1 MKAHDTIDLA
11 ARNLRESVLRNSLTT
26 VGIAVGVASLVAMLS
41 LGIGLQQLANR
52 RLTRSGLF
60 NTVLVMARDLDR
72 GPSRRDQQPNA
83 PARPLDDAAV
93 GDIQHLAHVA
103 EVNPE
108 MRFMGE
114 LRYGDKS
121 RFTMIAALP
130 PSARDREAFDGMT
143 GKFFSAPNADEVIL
157 ESEFAKELDPDLKS
171 LIGKPIVL
179 QYAERGGVARASDPS
194 ARVEGSAAPRDNNN
208 EEASTVGELVAS
220 GFSVARREKTLKIVG
235 ISEHE
240 PTIGFGGMGR
250 SRVFV
255 PTALVS
261 TMNIMLGSDLREM
274 VRTSY
279 RGRAYMALSVRVDTP
294 SQVQPAEDAIKK
306 LGFSTFSLLDATRSL
321 RRFFTILDMFLGI
334 FGSLA
339 LAVAL
344 LGIVNT
350 LVMAI
355 LERRREIGIMKAIG
369 ADDGDIKA
377 LFFAEAGV
385 MGFLGGLVGV
395 SLGWAIGKAINLG
408 TNIYLKRMDMTPETF
423 WSVPWWLVAAALAF
437 AVVVS
442 LASGL
447 YPASRAAKLDPV
459 QALRYE

>member
-1 MKAHDTIDLA
+1 MKASDVVELA

-60 NTVLVMARDLDR
+60 NTIYVMPRDMER
-72 GPSRRDQQPNA
+72 GPGRRNQPTT
-83 PARPLDDAAV
+83 PARPLDDAAIA
-93 GDIQHLAHVA
+93 DIGRVAHVA

-108 MRFMGE
+108 MRFMAE
-114 LRYGDKS
+114 ARYGDKS
-121 RFTMIAALP
+121 RFIMVAALP

-143 GKFFSAPNADEVIL
+143 GKFFSGPDAEEVIL
-157 ESEFAKELDPDLKS
+157 ESDFAKELAPDPKALV
-171 LIGKPIVL
+171 GKEIVL
-179 QYAERGGVARASDPS
+179 QYAERGGSPQQK
-194 ARVEGSAAPRDNNN
+194 GSAAPPSNSGDESN
-208 EEASTVGELVAS
+208 TVGELIAS
-220 GFSVARREKTLKIVG
+220 GFSVNRREKALRVVG
-235 ISEHE
+235 IVERE
-240 PTIGFGGMGR
+240 PGAGFGAMARG
-250 SRVFV
+250 RVFV
-255 PTALVS
+255 PTALANR
-261 TMNIMLGSDLREM
+261 MNVMLGSDLREM

-279 RGRAYMALSVRVDTP
+279 RGRAYMALAVRVDKP
-294 SQVQPAEDAIKK
+294 SQVEPAEDAIKK
-306 LGFSTFSLLDATRSL
+306 MGFSTFSLLDATRSL

-369 ADDGDIKA
+369 AGDGDIKA

-385 MGFLGGLVGV
+385 MGFLGGLAGV
-395 SLGWAIGKAINLG
+395 SLGWAIGRAINAG

-442 LASGL
+442 LGSGI

>member
-1 MKAHDTIDLA
+1 MKAHDVVELA

-26 VGIAVGVASLVAMLS
+26 IGIAVGVASLVAMLS

-60 NTVLVMARDLDR
+60 NTVVVMPRDLDR
-72 GPSRRDQQPNA
+72 GPSRRDQPST
-83 PARPLDDAAV
+83 PARPLDDTAIAEIRRV
-93 GDIQHLAHVA
+93 AHVA
-103 EVNPE
+103 EVTPE
-108 MRFMGE
+108 MRFMAE
-114 LRYGDKS
+114 ARYGDKS
-121 RFTMIAALP
+121 RFIMVAALP

-143 GKFFSAPNADEVIL
+143 GKFFSSPEAEEAIL
-157 ESEFAKELDPDLKS
+157 ESDFAKELAPDPKS
-171 LIGKPIVL
+171 LLGKDIVL
-179 QYAERGGVARASDPS
+179 QYAERGGTPNTASS
-194 ARVEGSAAPRDNNN
+194 ATPKSGDN
-208 EEASTVGELVAS
+208 EEGSTVGELIAS
-220 GFSVARREKTLKIVG
+220 GFSVARREKALRVVG
-235 ISEHE
+235 ITEHE
-240 PTIGFGGMGR
+240 PTVGFGGMGR

-255 PTALVS
+255 PTAL
-261 TMNIMLGSDLREM
+261 TAKMNVMLGSDLREM

-279 RGRAYMALSVRVDTP
+279 RGRAYMALSVRIDAP

-306 LGFSTFSLLDATRSL
+306 MGFSTFSLLDATRSL

-369 ADDGDIKA
+369 AGDADVKM

-385 MGFLGGLVGV
+385 MGLCGGLIGV
-395 SLGWAIGKAINLG
+395 TLGWAIGRAINIG
-408 TNIYLKRMDMTPETF
+408 TNVYLKRMDMTPETF
-423 WSVPWWLVAAALAF
+423 WLVPWWLVVAALAF
-437 AVVVS
+437 AVIVS
-442 LASGL
+442 LGSGI

>member
-1 MKAHDTIDLA
+1 MKVHDTIDLA

-60 NTVLVMARDLDR
+60 NTIYVMPRDMDR
-72 GPSRRDQQPNA
+72 GPGRRNQSNT
-83 PARPLDDAAV
+83 PARPLDDTAV
-93 GDIQHLAHVA
+93 ADIGRVAHVS

-108 MRFMGE
+108 MRFMAE
-114 LRYGDKS
+114 ARYGDKS
-121 RFTMIAALP
+121 RFIMVAALP

-143 GKFFSAPNADEVIL
+143 GKFFSGPDAEEVIL
-157 ESEFAKELDPDLKS
+157 DSDFAKELAPDPKALV
-171 LIGKPIVL
+171 GKEIVL
-179 QYAERGGVARASDPS
+179 QYAERGGSQQK
-194 ARVEGSAAPRDNNN
+194 GSAAPPSNSGDESN
-208 EEASTVGELVAS
+208 TVGELIAS
-220 GFSVARREKTLKIVG
+220 GFSVNRREKALRVVG
-235 ISEHE
+235 LVERE
-240 PTIGFGGMGR
+240 PGAGFGAMARG
-250 SRVFV
+250 RVFV
-255 PTALVS
+255 PTALASKLNV
-261 TMNIMLGSDLREM
+261 MLGSDLREM

-279 RGRAYMALSVRVDTP
+279 RGRAYMALAVRVDKP
-294 SQVQPAEDAIKK
+294 AQVEPAEDAIKNM
-306 LGFSTFSLLDATRSL
+306 GFSTFSLLDATRSL

-369 ADDGDIKA
+369 AGDGDIKA

-385 MGFLGGLVGV
+385 MGFLGGLAGV
-395 SLGWAIGKAINLG
+395 SLGWAIGRAINAG

-442 LASGL
+442 LGSGI

>member
-1 MKAHDTIDLA
+1 MKAHDVVDLA

-60 NTVLVMARDLDR
+60 NTIYVMPRDLER
-72 GPSRRDQQPNA
+72 GPGRRNQA
-83 PARPLDDAAV
+83 TPARPLDDAAV
-93 GDIQHLAHVA
+93 ADIGRVAHVA

-108 MRFMGE
+108 MRFMAE
-114 LRYGDKS
+114 ARYGDKS
-121 RFTMIAALP
+121 SFIMVAGLP

-143 GKFFSAPNADEVIL
+143 GRFFSGPDAEEVIL
-157 ESEFAKELDPDLKS
+157 ESDFAKELAPDPKS
-171 LIGKPIVL
+171 LLGKEIVL
-179 QYAERGGVARASDPS
+179 QYAERGGSSQPA
-194 ARVEGSAAPRDNNN
+194 GSAAPPGSSDESN
-208 EEASTVGELVAS
+208 TVGELIAS
-220 GFSVARREKTLKIVG
+220 GFSVNRREKTLRVVG
-235 ISEHE
+235 IVERE
-240 PTIGFGGMGR
+240 PGAGFGAMSRG
-250 SRVFV
+250 RVFV
-255 PTALVS
+255 PTALAS
-261 TMNIMLGSDLREM
+261 KMNVMLGSDLREM

-279 RGRAYMALSVRVDTP
+279 RGRAYMALAVRVDKP
-294 SQVQPAEDAIKK
+294 SQVEPAEDTIKK
-306 LGFSTFSLLDATRSL
+306 MGFSTFSLLDATRSL

-369 ADDGDIKA
+369 AGDGDIKA

-395 SLGWAIGKAINLG
+395 SLGWAIGRAINAG
-408 TNIYLKRMDMTPETF
+408 TNIYLKRMDMAPETF
-423 WSVPWWLVAAALAF
+423 WSVPWWLVVAALAF

-442 LASGL
+442 LAAGI
-447 YPASRAAKLDPV
+447 YPASHAAKLDPV

>member
-1 MKAHDTIDLA
+1 MKLHDTVELA

-26 VGIAVGVASLVAMLS
+26 IGIAVGVASLVAMLS

-60 NTVLVMARDLDR
+60 NTVYVMPRDLER
-72 GPSRRDQQPNA
+72 GPRRDQPA
-83 PARPLDDAAV
+83 TPARPLDDAAMA
-93 GDIQHLAHVA
+93 DIQRLAHVA

-108 MRFMGE
+108 IRFMAE
-114 LRYGDKS
+114 VRYGEKS
-121 RFTMIAALP
+121 RFIMVAALP
-130 PSARDREAFDGMT
+130 PSAREREAFDGMT
-143 GKFFSAPNADEVIL
+143 GKFFSSPQAEEVIL
-157 ESEFAKELDPDLKS
+157 DSDFAKQLAPDPKS
-171 LIGKPIVL
+171 LVGRDVVL
-179 QYAERGGVARASDPS
+179 QYAERGASSPK
-194 ARVEGSAAPRDNNN
+194 GSGESGAI
-208 EEASTVGELVAS
+208 GELIAS
-220 GFSVARREKTLKIVG
+220 GFSVARREKTLRVVG
-235 ISEHE
+235 IVDRE
-240 PTIGFGGMGR
+240 PGAGFGAMAR
-250 SRVFV
+250 ARVFV
-255 PTALVS
+255 PTALAT
-261 TMNIMLGSDLREM
+261 TMNVMLGADLREM

-279 RGRAYMALSVRVDTP
+279 RGRAYMALSVHIDKPAHVE
-294 SQVQPAEDAIKK
+294 PAEEAIKK
-306 LGFSTFSLLDATRSL
+306 MGFSTFSLLDATRSL

-344 LGIVNT
+344 LGIINT

-369 ADDGDIKA
+369 ADDRDIKA

-395 SLGWAIGKAINLG
+395 GLGWAIGRAINLG
-408 TNIYLKRMDMTPETF
+408 TNIYLQRQDMKPETF

-437 AVVVS
+437 SVIVS
-442 LASGL
+442 LGSGI
-447 YPASRAAKLDPV
+447 YPASHAAKLDPV

>member
-1 MKAHDTIDLA
+1 MKSHDVIDLA

-26 VGIAVGVASLVAMLS
+26 IGISVGVASLVAMLS

-60 NTVLVMARDLDR
+60 NTVIVMARENDR
-72 GPSRRDQQPNA
+72 GSRRDNQTA
-83 PARPLDDAAV
+83 TPARPLDDGAV
-93 GDIQHLAHVA
+93 DEIKKVAHVV

-108 MRFMGE
+108 MRFMAE

-130 PSARDREAFDGMT
+130 PSAHDREAFDGMT
-143 GKFFSAPNADEVIL
+143 GKFFSSPNADEVIL
-157 ESEFAKELDPDLKS
+157 ESEFAKELEPDPKS
-171 LIGKPIVL
+171 LIGKTL
-179 QYAERGGVARASDPS
+179 TMQYAERGLQGGSGAGE
-194 ARVEGSAAPRDNNN
+194 EG
-208 EEASTVGELVAS
+208 STVGELVAS
-220 GFSVARREKTLKIVG
+220 GFSVVRREKNLRIVG
-235 ISEHE
+235 ITEHDA
-240 PTIGFGGMGR
+240 TGGFGGMSR
-250 SRVFV
+250 SRVYV
-255 PTALVS
+255 PTALVNS
-261 TMNIMLGSDLREM
+261 MNVMLGSDLREM

-279 RGRAYMALSVRVDTP
+279 RGRAYVAVSVKIERA
-294 SQVQPAEDAIKK
+294 SQVQAAEDAIKK
-306 LGFSTFSLLDATRSL
+306 IGFSTFSLLDATRSL

-369 ADDGDIKA
+369 ADDRDIKA
-377 LFFAEAGV
+377 LFFAEAAV

-395 SLGWAIGKAINLG
+395 GLGWAIGRAINIG
-408 TNIYLKRMDMTPETF
+408 TNVYLKRMDMTPETF
-423 WSVPWWLVAAALAF
+423 WAVPWWLVVAALTF

>member
-1 MKAHDTIDLA
+1 MKAHDVVELA

-60 NTVLVMARDLDR
+60 NTIYVMPHDLER
-72 GPSRRDQQPNA
+72 GPSRRSQPNT

-93 GDIQHLAHVA
+93 AEIGRVAHVA

-108 MRFMGE
+108 IRFMVE
-114 LRYGDKS
+114 ARYGNRS
-121 RFTMIAALP
+121 RFIMVAALP
-130 PSARDREAFDGMT
+130 PSARDREAFDGIT
-143 GKFFSAPNADEVIL
+143 GKFFSGPDAEEAIL
-157 ESEFAKELDPDLKS
+157 ESDFAKELAPDPKS
-171 LIGKPIVL
+171 LVGKEIVL
-179 QYAERGGVARASDPS
+179 QYAERGGSS
-194 ARVEGSAAPRDNNN
+194 QKGSAAPPSNGNSD
-208 EEASTVGELVAS
+208 EANTVGELIAS
-220 GFSVARREKTLKIVG
+220 GFSVNRREKALRVVG
-235 ISEHE
+235 ITEHE
-240 PTIGFGGMGR
+240 PTVGFGGMGR

-255 PTALVS
+255 PTALANK
-261 TMNIMLGSDLREM
+261 MNVMLGSDLREM

-279 RGRAYMALSVRVDTP
+279 RGRAYMALAVRVDKP
-294 SQVQPAEDAIKK
+294 SQVEPAEDAIKK
-306 LGFSTFSLLDATRSL
+306 MGFSTFSLLDATRGL

-369 ADDGDIKA
+369 AGDADIKM

-385 MGFLGGLVGV
+385 MGLLGGLAGV
-395 SLGWAIGKAINLG
+395 SLGWAIGRAINAG

-442 LASGL
+442 LGSGI

>member
-1 MKAHDTIDLA
+1 MKTHDVVELA

-26 VGIAVGVASLVAMLS
+26 IGIAVGVASLVAMLS

-60 NTVLVMARDLDR
+60 NTVIVMPRDVDR
-72 GPSRRDQQPNA
+72 GPSRRSPSNV
-83 PARPLDDAAV
+83 PARPLDDAAIA
-93 GDIQHLAHVA
+93 DIQKIAHVA

-108 MRFMGE
+108 LRFMAE
-114 LRYGDKS
+114 LRYGDNAK
-121 RFTMIAALP
+121 FIMVAALP

-143 GKFFSAPNADEVIL
+143 GRYFSGPLAEEVIL
-157 ESEFAKELDPDLKS
+157 ESDFAKEFAPDPKS
-171 LIGKPIVL
+171 LIDREVIL
-179 QYAERGGVARASDPS
+179 QYAERGGS
-194 ARVEGSAAPRDNNN
+194 AQTGIAAPSNNN
-208 EEASTVGELVAS
+208 EEANTVGELIAS
-220 GFSVARREKTLKIVG
+220 GFSVTRREKALRVVG
-235 ISEHE
+235 IVEHE
-240 PTIGFGGMGR
+240 PGAGFGAMGR
-250 SRVFV
+250 GRVFV
-255 PTALVS
+255 PSALVNS
-261 TMNIMLGSDLREM
+261 MNVMLGSDLREM

-279 RGRAYMALSVRVDTP
+279 RGRAYMALSVRIDTP
-294 SQVQPAEDAIKK
+294 SQVQPAEDAIKNM
-306 LGFSTFSLLDATRSL
+306 GFSTFSLLDATRSL

-355 LERRREIGIMKAIG
+355 LERRREIGIMKAVG
-369 ADDGDIKA
+369 AGDADIKL

-395 SLGWAIGKAINLG
+395 SLGWAIGRAINIG
-408 TNIYLKRMDMTPETF
+408 TNIYLKRQQMTPETF

-437 AVVVS
+437 AVIVS
-442 LASGL
+442 LGSGI

>member
-1 MKAHDTIDLA
+1 MKAHDVVELA

-60 NTVLVMARDLDR
+60 NTIYVMPRDVDR
-72 GPSRRDQQPNA
+72 GPRRDQPNT
-83 PARPLDDAAV
+83 PARPLDDSAV
-93 GDIQHLAHVA
+93 ADIQKVAHVA

-108 MRFMGE
+108 MRFMAE
-114 LRYGDKS
+114 VHSGDKS
-121 RFTMIAALP
+121 RFIMVAALP
-130 PSARDREAFDGMT
+130 PSARDREAFDGMA
-143 GKFFSAPNADEVIL
+143 GKFFSSPEADEVIL
-157 ESEFAKELDPDLKS
+157 DSDFARELAPDPKS
-171 LIGKPIVL
+171 LLGKEVVL
-179 QYAERGGVARASDPS
+179 QYAERGGSSPQKAGSPS
-194 ARVEGSAAPRDNNN
+194 QPGSGGD
-208 EEASTVGELVAS
+208 EANTMGELIAS
-220 GFSVARREKTLKIVG
+220 GFSVNRREKALRVVG
-235 ISEHE
+235 LVERE
-240 PTIGFGGMGR
+240 PGAGFGAMSRG
-250 SRVFV
+250 RVFV
-255 PTALVS
+255 PTALV
-261 TMNIMLGSDLREM
+261 NKLNVMLGSDLREM

-279 RGRAYMALSVRVDTP
+279 RGRAYMALAARVDRP
-294 SQVQPAEDAIKK
+294 SQVEPAEDAIKK
-306 LGFSTFSLLDATRSL
+306 MGFSTFSLLDATRSL

-395 SLGWAIGKAINLG
+395 SLGWAIGRAINLG

-437 AVVVS
+437 AVIVS
-442 LASGL
+442 LGSGI

>member
-1 MKAHDTIDLA
+1 MKVHDTIDLA

-26 VGIAVGVASLVAMLS
+26 IGIAVGVASLVAMLS

-60 NTVLVMARDLDR
+60 NTIYVMPRDMDR
-72 GPSRRDQQPNA
+72 GPGRRNQPNT
-83 PARPLDDAAV
+83 PARPLDDAAIA
-93 GDIQHLAHVA
+93 DIGRVAHVA

-108 MRFMGE
+108 MRFMAE
-114 LRYGDKS
+114 ARYGDKS
-121 RFTMIAALP
+121 RFIMVAALP

-143 GKFFSAPNADEVIL
+143 GKFFSGPEAEEVIL
-157 ESEFAKELDPDLKS
+157 DSDFAKELAPDPKALV
-171 LIGKPIVL
+171 GKDIVL
-179 QYAERGGVARASDPS
+179 QYAERGESS
-194 ARVEGSAAPRDNNN
+194 QQKGSASPSSNSGDESN
-208 EEASTVGELVAS
+208 TVGELIAS
-220 GFSVARREKTLKIVG
+220 GFSVNRREKALRVVG
-235 ISEHE
+235 IVERE
-240 PTIGFGGMGR
+240 PGAGFGAMARG
-250 SRVFV
+250 RVFV
-255 PTALVS
+255 PTALANNLNV
-261 TMNIMLGSDLREM
+261 MLGSDLREM

-279 RGRAYMALSVRVDTP
+279 RGRAYMALAVRVDKP
-294 SQVQPAEDAIKK
+294 AQVEPAEDAIKNM
-306 LGFSTFSLLDATRSL
+306 GFSTFSLLDATRSL

-369 ADDGDIKA
+369 AGDGDIKA

-385 MGFLGGLVGV
+385 MGFVGGLAGV
-395 SLGWAIGKAINLG
+395 SLGWAIGRAINAG

-442 LASGL
+442 LGSGI

>member
-1 MKAHDTIDLA
+1 MKTQDVVELA

-60 NTVLVMARDLDR
+60 NTIYVMPRDMDR
-72 GPSRRDQQPNA
+72 GPGRRNQPNT

-93 GDIQHLAHVA
+93 ADIGRVAHVA

-108 MRFMGE
+108 MRFMAE
-114 LRYGDKS
+114 ARYGDKS
-121 RFTMIAALP
+121 RFIMVAALP

-143 GKFFSAPNADEVIL
+143 GKFFSGPDAEEVIL
-157 ESEFAKELDPDLKS
+157 DSDFAKELAPDPKALV
-171 LIGKPIVL
+171 GKEIVL
-179 QYAERGGVARASDPS
+179 QYAERGGSS
-194 ARVEGSAAPRDNNN
+194 QQKGSAVPPGNSGDESN
-208 EEASTVGELVAS
+208 TVGELIAS
-220 GFSVARREKTLKIVG
+220 GFSVNRREKALRVVG
-235 ISEHE
+235 LVERE
-240 PTIGFGGMGR
+240 PGAGFGAMARG
-250 SRVFV
+250 RVFV
-255 PTALVS
+255 PTALANKLNV
-261 TMNIMLGSDLREM
+261 MLGSDLREM

-279 RGRAYMALSVRVDTP
+279 RGRAYMALAVRVDKP
-294 SQVQPAEDAIKK
+294 AQVEPAEDAIKNM
-306 LGFSTFSLLDATRSL
+306 GFSTFSLLDATRSL

-369 ADDGDIKA
+369 AGDGDIKA

-395 SLGWAIGKAINLG
+395 SLGWAIGRAINAG

-442 LASGL
+442 LGSGI

>member
-1 MKAHDTIDLA
+1 
-11 ARNLRESVLRNSLTT
+11 
-26 VGIAVGVASLVAMLS
+26 
-41 LGIGLQQLANR
+41 
-52 RLTRSGLF
+52 
-60 NTVLVMARDLDR
+60 
-72 GPSRRDQQPNA
+72 
-83 PARPLDDAAV
+83 
-93 GDIQHLAHVA
+93 
-103 EVNPE
+103 

-171 LIGKPIVL
+171 LIGKPIIL
-179 QYAERGGVARASDPS
+179 QYAERGGGQ
-194 ARVEGSAAPRDNNN
+194 GSTPAAGSNN

-220 GFSVARREKTLKIVG
+220 GFSVVRREKTLKIVG
-235 ISEHE
+235 ITEHE

-279 RGRAYMALSVRVDTP
+279 RGRAYMALSVRVDRP

-442 LASGL
+442 LGSGL

>member
-1 MKAHDTIDLA
+1 MKTQDVVELA

-60 NTVLVMARDLDR
+60 NTIYVMPRDMDR
-72 GPSRRDQQPNA
+72 GPSRRNQPNT

-93 GDIQHLAHVA
+93 ADIGRVAHVA

-108 MRFMGE
+108 MRFMAE
-114 LRYGDKS
+114 ARYGDKS
-121 RFTMIAALP
+121 RFIMVAALP

-143 GKFFSAPNADEVIL
+143 GKFFSGPDAEEVIL
-157 ESEFAKELDPDLKS
+157 ESDFAKELAPDPKALV
-171 LIGKPIVL
+171 GKEIVL
-179 QYAERGGVARASDPS
+179 QYAERGGSS
-194 ARVEGSAAPRDNNN
+194 QQKGSAEPPSNSGDESN
-208 EEASTVGELVAS
+208 TVGELIAS
-220 GFSVARREKTLKIVG
+220 GFSVNRREKALRVVG
-235 ISEHE
+235 IVEHE
-240 PTIGFGGMGR
+240 PGAGFGAMARG
-250 SRVFV
+250 RVFV
-255 PTALVS
+255 PTALANKLNV
-261 TMNIMLGSDLREM
+261 MLGSDLREM

-279 RGRAYMALSVRVDTP
+279 RGRAYMALAVRVDKP
-294 SQVQPAEDAIKK
+294 SQVEPAEDAIKNM
-306 LGFSTFSLLDATRSL
+306 GFSTFSLLDATRSL

-369 ADDGDIKA
+369 AGDGDIKA

-395 SLGWAIGKAINLG
+395 SLGWAIGRAINAG

-442 LASGL
+442 LGSGI

>member
-1 MKAHDTIDLA
+1 MKAHDVVELA

-60 NTVLVMARDLDR
+60 NTVIVMPKDIDR
-72 GPSRRDQQPNA
+72 GPSRRTESNV

-93 GDIQHLAHVA
+93 ADIRKVAHVA

-108 MRFMGE
+108 LRFMAE
-114 LRYGDKS
+114 LRCGDKA
-121 RFTMIAALP
+121 RFIMVAALP

-143 GKFFSAPNADEVIL
+143 GKYFSGPLAEEAIL
-157 ESEFAKELDPDLKS
+157 ESDFAKEFVPDPKTLV
-171 LIGKPIVL
+171 GKEVIL
-179 QYAERGGVARASDPS
+179 QYAERGGAPNS
-194 ARVEGSAAPRDNNN
+194 ARSSTSQTNDN
-208 EEASTVGELVAS
+208 EEASTVGELIAS
-220 GFSVARREKTLKIVG
+220 GFSVARREKTLRVVG
-235 ISEHE
+235 IVERE
-240 PTIGFGGMGR
+240 PAAGFGAMGR
-250 SRVFV
+250 GRVFV
-255 PTALVS
+255 PTALVNS
-261 TMNIMLGSDLREM
+261 MNVMLGSDLREM

-279 RGRAYMALSVRVDTP
+279 RGRAYMALSVRIDSP
-294 SQVQPAEDAIKK
+294 SQVQPAEDAIKN

-355 LERRREIGIMKAIG
+355 LERRREIGIMKAVG
-369 ADDGDIKA
+369 AGDSDIKL

-395 SLGWAIGKAINLG
+395 SLGWAIGRVINIG
-408 TNIYLKRMDMTPETF
+408 TNIYLKRQQMTPETF

-437 AVVVS
+437 AVIVS
-442 LASGL
+442 LGSGI

>member
-26 VGIAVGVASLVAMLS
+26 IGIAVGVASLVAMLS

-60 NTVLVMARDLDR
+60 NTIVVMSRDVDR
-72 GPSRRDQQPNA
+72 GPQRRNQPSA
-83 PARPLDDAAV
+83 AARPLDDTALA
-93 GDIQHLAHVA
+93 DIRKIRHVA
-103 EVNPE
+103 EVTPE

-114 LRYGDKS
+114 VRYGDKA
-121 RFTMIAALP
+121 RFIMVAALP
-130 PSARDREAFDGMT
+130 PSAREREAFDGMT
-143 GKFFSAPNADEVIL
+143 GKFFSSPEASEVIL
-157 ESEFAKELDPDLKS
+157 ESDFAKEFSPDPKS
-171 LIGKPIVL
+171 LVGKDLVL
-179 QYAERGGVARASDPS
+179 QYAERGGTRNQQENS
-194 ARVEGSAAPRDNNN
+194 AQRND
-208 EEASTVGELVAS
+208 EEASAAGELIAS
-220 GFSVARREKTLKIVG
+220 GFSITRREKTLRIVG
-235 ISEHE
+235 ITEHE
-240 PTIGFGGMGR
+240 PTLGFGGMGR
-250 SRVFV
+250 ARVYV
-255 PTALVS
+255 PTVLAAS
-261 TMNIMLGSDLREM
+261 MNVMLGSDLREM

-294 SQVQPAEDAIKK
+294 SQVQPAEDAIKN
-306 LGFSTFSLLDATRSL
+306 LGFSAFSLLDATRSL

-369 ADDGDIKA
+369 AGDRDIKS

-395 SLGWAIGKAINLG
+395 TLGWAIGRVINLG
-408 TNIYLKRMDMTPETF
+408 TNIYLQRQEMAPETF
-423 WSVPWWLVAAALAF
+423 WSVPWWLVAAAIAF
-437 AVVVS
+437 AVIVS
-442 LASGL
+442 LASGI
-447 YPASRAAKLDPV
+447 YPASRAARLDPV

>member
-1 MKAHDTIDLA
+1 
-11 ARNLRESVLRNSLTT
+11 
-26 VGIAVGVASLVAMLS
+26 
-41 LGIGLQQLANR
+41 
-52 RLTRSGLF
+52 
-60 NTVLVMARDLDR
+60 
-72 GPSRRDQQPNA
+72 
-83 PARPLDDAAV
+83 
-93 GDIQHLAHVA
+93 
-103 EVNPE
+103 
-108 MRFMGE
+108 
-114 LRYGDKS
+114 
-121 RFTMIAALP
+121 
-130 PSARDREAFDGMT
+130 MT
-143 GKFFSAPNADEVIL
+143 GKFFSGPDAEEVIL
-157 ESEFAKELDPDLKS
+157 ESDFAKDLAPDPKS
-171 LIGKPIVL
+171 LVGKEIVL
-179 QYAERGGVARASDPS
+179 QYAERGGSQQQK
-194 ARVEGSAAPRDNNN
+194 GSATPQANSNN
-208 EEASTVGELVAS
+208 EEANTVGELVAS
-220 GFSVARREKTLKIVG
+220 GFSVARREKTLRIVG
-235 ISEHE
+235 ITEHE
-240 PTIGFGGMGR
+240 PTAGFGGMGR

-255 PTALVS
+255 PTALA
-261 TMNIMLGSDLREM
+261 TKMNVMLGSDLREM

-279 RGRAYMALSVRVDTP
+279 RGRAYMALAVRVDKP
-294 SQVQPAEDAIKK
+294 SQVEPAEDAIKNM
-306 LGFSTFSLLDATRSL
+306 GFSTFSLLDATRSL

-369 ADDGDIKA
+369 AGDGDIKA

-395 SLGWAIGKAINLG
+395 SLGWAIGRAINAG

-423 WSVPWWLVAAALAF
+423 WSVPWWRVAAALAF

-442 LASGL
+442 LGSGI

>member
-1 MKAHDTIDLA
+1 MKLHDTVELA

-26 VGIAVGVASLVAMLS
+26 IGIAVGVASLVAMLS

-60 NTVLVMARDLDR
+60 NTVYVMPRDMER
-72 GPSRRDQQPNA
+72 GPRRDQPA
-83 PARPLDDAAV
+83 TPARPLDDAAMA
-93 GDIQHLAHVA
+93 DIQRLAHVA

-108 MRFMGE
+108 IRFMAE
-114 LRYGDKS
+114 VRYGDKS
-121 RFTMIAALP
+121 RFIMVAALP
-130 PSARDREAFDGMT
+130 PSAREREAFDGMT
-143 GKFFSAPNADEVIL
+143 GKFFSSPQAEEVIL
-157 ESEFAKELDPDLKS
+157 DSDFAKQLAPDPKS
-171 LIGKPIVL
+171 LVGRDVVL
-179 QYAERGGVARASDPS
+179 QYAERGASSSPQK
-194 ARVEGSAAPRDNNN
+194 GSSSSGAD
-208 EEASTVGELVAS
+208 ESSTMGELIAS
-220 GFSVARREKTLKIVG
+220 GFSVARREKTLRVVG
-235 ISEHE
+235 IVDRE
-240 PTIGFGGMGR
+240 PGAGFGAMAR
-250 SRVFV
+250 ARVFV
-255 PTALVS
+255 PTALAAG
-261 TMNIMLGSDLREM
+261 MNVMLGADLREM

-279 RGRAYMALSVRVDTP
+279 RGRAYMALSVRIDKP
-294 SQVQPAEDAIKK
+294 AQVEPAEEAIKK
-306 LGFSTFSLLDATRSL
+306 MGFSTFSLLDATRSL

-344 LGIVNT
+344 LGIINT

-369 ADDGDIKA
+369 AGDGDIKA

-395 SLGWAIGKAINLG
+395 GLGWAIGRAINIG
-408 TNIYLKRMDMTPETF
+408 TNIYLQHQDMKPETF

-437 AVVVS
+437 SVIVS
-442 LASGL
+442 LGSGI
-447 YPASRAAKLDPV
+447 YPASHAAKLDPV

>member
-1 MKAHDTIDLA
+1 MKASDVVELA

-60 NTVLVMARDLDR
+60 NTIYVMPRDMER
-72 GPSRRDQQPNA
+72 GPGRRNQPNT
-83 PARPLDDAAV
+83 PARPLDDAAIA
-93 GDIQHLAHVA
+93 DIGRVAHVA

-108 MRFMGE
+108 MRFMAE
-114 LRYGDKS
+114 ARYGDKS
-121 RFTMIAALP
+121 RFIMVAALP

-143 GKFFSAPNADEVIL
+143 GKFFSGPDAEEVIL
-157 ESEFAKELDPDLKS
+157 ESDFAKELAPDPKALV
-171 LIGKPIVL
+171 GKEIVL
-179 QYAERGGVARASDPS
+179 QYAERGGSQQK
-194 ARVEGSAAPRDNNN
+194 GSAAPPSNSGDESN
-208 EEASTVGELVAS
+208 TVGELIAS
-220 GFSVARREKTLKIVG
+220 GFSVNRREKALRVVG
-235 ISEHE
+235 ITEHE
-240 PTIGFGGMGR
+240 PGAGFGAMARG
-250 SRVFV
+250 RVFV
-255 PTALVS
+255 PTALA
-261 TMNIMLGSDLREM
+261 TRMNVMLGSDLREM

-279 RGRAYMALSVRVDTP
+279 RGRAYMALAVRVDKP
-294 SQVQPAEDAIKK
+294 SQVEPAEDAIKNM
-306 LGFSTFSLLDATRSL
+306 GFSTFSLLDATRSL

-369 ADDGDIKA
+369 AGDGDIKA

-395 SLGWAIGKAINLG
+395 SLGWAIGRAINAG

-442 LASGL
+442 LGSGI

>member
-1 MKAHDTIDLA
+1 MKAHDVVELA

-60 NTVLVMARDLDR
+60 NTIYVMPRDLDR
-72 GPSRRDQQPNA
+72 GPSRRNHPNT

-93 GDIQHLAHVA
+93 ADIGRVAHVA

-108 MRFMGE
+108 MRFMAE
-114 LRYGDKS
+114 ARYADKS
-121 RFTMIAALP
+121 RFIMVAALP

-143 GKFFSAPNADEVIL
+143 GKFFSGPDAEEVIL
-157 ESEFAKELDPDLKS
+157 ESDLAKDLAPDPQALV
-171 LIGKPIVL
+171 GKEIVL
-179 QYAERGGVARASDPS
+179 QYAERGGSS
-194 ARVEGSAAPRDNNN
+194 QKGSAAPPSNSDESN
-208 EEASTVGELVAS
+208 TVGELIAS
-220 GFSVARREKTLKIVG
+220 GFSVNRREKALRVVG
-235 ISEHE
+235 IVERE
-240 PTIGFGGMGR
+240 PGAGCGAMARG
-250 SRVFV
+250 RVFV
-255 PTALVS
+255 PTALAS
-261 TMNIMLGSDLREM
+261 KMNVMLGSDLREM

-279 RGRAYMALSVRVDTP
+279 RGRAYMALAVRVDKP
-294 SQVQPAEDAIKK
+294 SQVEPAEDAIKNM
-306 LGFSTFSLLDATRSL
+306 GFSTFSLLDATRSL

-369 ADDGDIKA
+369 AGDGDIKA

-385 MGFLGGLVGV
+385 MGFLGGLAGV
-395 SLGWAIGKAINLG
+395 SLGWAIGRAINAG

-442 LASGL
+442 LGSGI

>member
-1 MKAHDTIDLA
+1 MKTQDVVELA

-60 NTVLVMARDLDR
+60 NTIYVLPRDMDR
-72 GPSRRDQQPNA
+72 GPGRRNQPNT
-83 PARPLDDAAV
+83 PARPLDDAAIA
-93 GDIQHLAHVA
+93 DIGRVAHVA

-108 MRFMGE
+108 MRFMAE
-114 LRYGDKS
+114 ARYGDKS
-121 RFTMIAALP
+121 RFIMVAALP

-143 GKFFSAPNADEVIL
+143 GKFFSGPDAEEVIL
-157 ESEFAKELDPDLKS
+157 DSDFAKELAPDPKALV
-171 LIGKPIVL
+171 GKEIVL
-179 QYAERGGVARASDPS
+179 QYAERGGSQQK
-194 ARVEGSAAPRDNNN
+194 GSAAPTSNGGDESN
-208 EEASTVGELVAS
+208 TVGELIAS
-220 GFSVARREKTLKIVG
+220 GFSVNRREKALRVVG
-235 ISEHE
+235 VVERE
-240 PTIGFGGMGR
+240 PGAGFGAMARG
-250 SRVFV
+250 RVFV
-255 PTALVS
+255 PTALANK
-261 TMNIMLGSDLREM
+261 MNVMLGSDLREM

-279 RGRAYMALSVRVDTP
+279 RGRAYMALAVRVDKP
-294 SQVQPAEDAIKK
+294 AQVEPAENAIKNM
-306 LGFSTFSLLDATRSL
+306 GFSTFSLLDATRSL

-355 LERRREIGIMKAIG
+355 LERRREIGIMKAVG
-369 ADDGDIKA
+369 AGDGDIKA

-385 MGFLGGLVGV
+385 MGFLGGLAGV
-395 SLGWAIGKAINLG
+395 SLGWAIGRAINAG

-442 LASGL
+442 LGSGI

>member
-1 MKAHDTIDLA
+1 MKAHDVVELA

-60 NTVLVMARDLDR
+60 NTVVVMPRDLDR
-72 GPSRRDQQPNA
+72 GPSRRNQPTT
-83 PARPLDDAAV
+83 PARPLDDVAV
-93 GDIQHLAHVA
+93 DDIKKLAHVA

-108 MRFMGE
+108 MRFMAE

-121 RFTMIAALP
+121 RFTMVAALP

-157 ESEFAKELDPDLKS
+157 ESEFAKELDPDPKA
-171 LIGKPIVL
+171 LIGKPLIV
-179 QYAERGGVARASDPS
+179 QYAERG
-194 ARVEGSAAPRDNNN
+194 ETQGSTGAPAKGPN

-220 GFSVARREKTLKIVG
+220 GFSVARREKTLRIVG
-235 ISEHE
+235 ITEHDA
-240 PTIGFGGMGR
+240 TAGFGGMSR
-250 SRVFV
+250 SRVYV
-255 PTALVS
+255 PTGLVNS
-261 TMNIMLGSDLREM
+261 MNVMLGSDLREM

-279 RGRAYMALSVRVDTP
+279 HGRAYIALSVRIDTP
-294 SQVQPAEDAIKK
+294 SQVQPAEDAIKQM
-306 LGFSTFSLLDATRSL
+306 GFSTFSLLDATRSL

-355 LERRREIGIMKAIG
+355 LERRREIGIMKAVG
-369 ADDGDIKA
+369 AGDGDIKA

-395 SLGWAIGKAINLG
+395 SLGWAIGRVINAG
-408 TNIYLKRMDMTPETF
+408 TNIYLKRMDMTPERF

-442 LASGL
+442 LGSGI